1 MSKALQ
7 SKEVTEYE
15 QLLSKITGDNICI
28 TSGKANAVLGAL
40 CSDSGNF
47 DVFKETSQSGLRQ
60 VQRWSEN
67 LHFQEKDSPKI
78 CNFEKKIVRKSA
90 F

>member
-60 VQRWSEN
+60 VQDGR
-67 LHFQEKDSPKI
+67 KI
-78 CNFEKKIVRKSA
+78 CIFRKKIVQKYAILRK
-90 F
+90 